1 MGVSHKLADIVSGLS
16 FRDLPEEVVD
26 ITVSCLYNYM
36 GCVYSGSVQPP
47 PQAMLRMLR
56 GVYANQGKCTVVGTD
71 FKTDPVTAAL
81 VNGTAANAMAYDDMF
96 KDGIHHPGASAITAA
111 LAISEAYPVTG
122 QEFITAV
129 VLGYEVSNRIA
140 RACNPSHYQYW
151 HTAATAGSFGAAVVA
166 AKLLKLSK
174 EEIVWA
180 LGSAGTQATGLQ
192 ECTGNMA
199 QRFHLGTASRN
210 GVLAALLAKHGFDGP
225 PNIIDGPKGF
235 FTAMSQYQGDIQG
248 MFDDIGQT
256 YTILDTTFKFYPCCG
271 HIHACIDGAVIA
283 MEKGGVNFNDIESVE
298 VATYQTAI
306 TNSGNPTP
314 KDIAEAKFSI
324 PYCVAAGLVNGKVTV
339 QEFQSWPP
347 TDEVRAM
354 MDKITVVVDDIAE
367 SEFPGQRGAK
377 VTLKTKGGAAVD
389 ERRHSRKGDPD
400 CPLSRK
406 DIVEKYRA
414 LSAMVL
420 PYEKIHKL
428 EELIGRLPELED
440 CSVLLSCQ

>member
-1 MGVSHKLADIVSGLS
+1 MGVSHKLADIVSQIS
-16 FRDLPEEVVD
+16 FRDLPKEVVD

-36 GCVYSGSVQPP
+36 GCVYSGSIQPP

-56 GVYANQGKCTVVGTD
+56 GVYANQGKCSVIGTE

-96 KDGIHHPGASAITAA
+96 KDGIHHPGASSITSA
-111 LAISEAYPVTG
+111 LAIAEAYPVTG
-122 QEFITAV
+122 EEFITAV

-140 RACNPSHYQYW
+140 KACNPSHYQYW
-151 HTAATAGSFGAAVVA
+151 HTAATAGSFGAAVTA
-166 AKLLKLSK
+166 AKLLKLNK

-180 LGSAGTQATGLQ
+180 LGSAGTQAAGLQ

-210 GVLAALLAKHGFDGP
+210 GVLGALLAKHGFDGP

-235 FTAMSQYQGDIQG
+235 FAAMSQYHGNIAG
-248 MFDDIGQT
+248 MFDDIGT
-256 YTILDTTFKFYPCCG
+256 LYTILDTTFKFYPCCG
-271 HIHACIDGAVIA
+271 HIHACIDGAIIA
-283 MEKGGVNFNDIESVE
+283 MEKSAIDYNDIDSVE
-298 VATYQTAI
+298 VATYKTAI
-306 TNSGNPTP
+306 VNSGNPTP

-339 QEFQSWPP
+339 QEFKSWPP
-347 TDEVRAM
+347 SNEVKAM
-354 MDKITVVVDDIAE
+354 MDKVTLIVDDIAE
-367 SEFPGQRGAK
+367 AEFPDQRGAK
-377 VTLKTKGGAAVD
+377 VTIRSKSGKTVD

-400 CPLSRK
+400 CPLKRE

-414 LSAMVL
+414 LCAMVL
-420 PYEKIHKL
+420 SADKIQELEKIIEK
-428 EELIGRLPELED
+428 LPELED
-440 CSVLLSCQ
+440 CSVLLSC